1 MITDE
6 EIHRINHLA
15 RKAKAEGLTE
25 EEKAEQH
32 GLRMR
37 YVAAVRRSLKGHLD
51 HIRPEHGDSEQTPPA

>member
-32 GLRMR
+32 DLRMR
-37 YVAAVRRSLKGHLD
+37 YVAAVKRSLKGHLD
-51 HIRPEHGDSEQTPPA
+51 HIRPQDPESTQTPPA